1 MRKAALLGAIVGA
14 LGVGLVASSAVA
26 VPVGS
31 AALRIESAS
40 TVEKVHHTSYRRD
53 GHYRYRHHQ
62 YRHYGHWHYRRHHH
76 RHYHAGLFPFLL
88 LPFIALALV
97 H

>member
-14 LGVGLVASSAVA
+14 LGAGLVASSAA
-26 VPVGS
+26 AAPVGS
-31 AALRIESAS
+31 AALRIEPAS
-40 TVEKVHHTSYRRD
+40 TVEKVHHRSYRRE
-53 GHYRYRHHQ
+53 GHYRHRHHQ
-62 YRHYGHWHYRRHHH
+62 YRDYGWHYRRHHH

-88 LPFIALALV
+88 LPFIVLALA

>member
-26 VPVGS
+26 APVGS
-31 AALRIESAS
+31 AAVRIEPAS
-40 TVEKVHHTSYRRD
+40 TVEKVHHRSYRRD
-53 GHYRYRHHQ
+53 GPYRHR
-62 YRHYGHWHYRRHHH
+62 YDRDRRYGDWHYRRHHH
-76 RHYHAGLFPFLL
+76 RHVGLFPLLLPFLL
-88 LPFIALALV
+88 LALV

>member
-26 VPVGS
+26 APVGS
-31 AALRIESAS
+31 AALRIEPAS
-40 TVEKVHHTSYRRD
+40 TVEKVHHRSDR
-53 GHYRYRHHQ
+53 RYRDYRHRHHH

-76 RHYHAGLFPFLL
+76 HHHVGLFPLLL
-88 LPFIALALV
+88 LPFIALALA